1 MKKIY
6 YNTETEKEEILA
18 QAKQNAWI
26 LKEDAIT
33 IYGKYL
39 AFDTKTD
46 EKVIQ
51 LETALLEITTLLA
64 DEQMKNT
71 QNEQAILELTTLM
84 AGVLNNVY
92 N

>member
-1 MKKIY
+1 MKMKKIY

-51 LETALLEITTLLA
+51 LETALLETITLLA
-64 DEQMKNT
+64 NEQMKNM

-84 AGVLNNVY
+84 AGGAK
-92 N
+92 

>member
-51 LETALLEITTLLA
+51 LETALLETITLLA
-64 DEQMKNT
+64 NEQMKNM

-84 AGVLNNVY
+84 AGGAK
-92 N
+92 

>member
-39 AFDTKTD
+39 TFDTKTD

-51 LETALLEITTLLA
+51 LETALLETITLLA
-64 DEQMKNT
+64 NEQMKNM